1 MHCDPARVDVVST
14 EPVVYSDG
22 RYNGRTLREW
32 LPDVVEAIV
41 QRLDPLQIIVFG
53 SLARGDEHADSD
65 IDLMVVLPEVTDKHA
80 AAVAVRRATAS
91 LPVPLDVI
99 AVDPEEIRR
108 RGDEIGSVLRP
119 ALREG
124 QVVHDRAA

>member
-1 MHCDPARVDVVST
+1 MSR
-14 EPVVYSDG
+14 EQVVYSDG

-32 LPDVVEAIV
+32 LPDVVDAIV

-53 SLARGDEHADSD
+53 SLVRGDEHDHSD
-65 IDLMVVLPEVTDKHA
+65 IDLVVVLPQVTDMHA

-91 LPVPLDVI
+91 LPVPLDVV
-99 AVDPEEIRR
+99 AVGPEELRR
-108 RGDEIGSVLRP
+108 RGDEIGSVFRP

>member
-1 MHCDPARVDVVST
+1 MTVKQVVFA
-14 EPVVYSDG
+14 DG
-22 RYNGRTLREW
+22 RYNGRILREW
-32 LPDVVEAIV
+32 LPEVVDAIAE
-41 QRLDPLQIIVFG
+41 RLDPLQIILFG
-53 SLARGDEHADSD
+53 SLARGDEHRDSD
-65 IDLMVVLPEVTDKHA
+65 IDLVVVLPKVTNKHA

-99 AVDPEEIRR
+99 AVDPDEMRR

-124 QVVHDRAA
+124 RVLHERAA

>member
-1 MHCDPARVDVVST
+1 MRDEPAATSV

-32 LPDVVEAIV
+32 LPEVIDAIV
-41 QRLDPLQIIVFG
+41 DEIDPLQIILFG
-53 SLARGDEHADSD
+53 SLARGEEHPDSD
-65 IDLMVVLPEVTDKHA
+65 IDLVVVLPEVTDQHA
-80 AAVAVRRATAS
+80 AAIAVRRAASS

-99 AVDPEEIRR
+99 AVDPDDLRR
-108 RGDEIGSVLRP
+108 RGDEIGGVLRP
-119 ALREG
+119 AVREG

>member
-1 MHCDPARVDVVST
+1 MSAERVVFSG
-14 EPVVYSDG
+14 G

-32 LPDVVEAIV
+32 LPEVVDAIAE
-41 QRLDPLQIIVFG
+41 RLDPLQIILFG
-53 SLARGDEHADSD
+53 SLARGDEHQDSD
-65 IDLMVVLPEVTDKHA
+65 IDLVVVLPEVTDRHA

-91 LPVPLDVI
+91 LPVPIDVI

-108 RGDEIGSVLRP
+108 RGDELGHVLRP

>member
-1 MHCDPARVDVVST
+1 MVPD
-14 EPVVYSDG
+14 EPVEQVVYANG

-32 LPDVVEAIV
+32 LPDVVQAIV
-41 QRLDPLQIIVFG
+41 DDLDPIKIILFG

-65 IDLMVVLPEVTDKHA
+65 IDLVVVLPQVDDKHT

-99 AVDPEEIRR
+99 AVDEAELQRR
-108 RGDEIGSVLRP
+108 RDEIGSVLQP
-119 ALREG
+119 ALQEG
-124 QVVHDRAA
+124 EVVHERAA

>member
-1 MHCDPARVDVVST
+1 MRRQQ
-14 EPVVYSDG
+14 VVYSDG
-22 RYNGRTLREW
+22 RYNGRTVREW
-32 LPDVVEAIV
+32 LPEVVETIV
-41 QRLDPLQIIVFG
+41 ERLDPLQIILFG
-53 SLARGDEHADSD
+53 SLARGNEHNDSD
-65 IDLMVVLPEVTDKHA
+65 IDLVVVLPEVSDKHA

-91 LPVPLDVI
+91 LPVPLDII
-99 AVDPEEIRR
+99 AVDPDEIRR

>member
-1 MHCDPARVDVVST
+1 MRRQ
-14 EPVVYSDG
+14 PVVYSDG
-22 RYNGRTLREW
+22 RYNGRTVREW
-32 LPDVVEAIV
+32 LPEVVETIV
-41 QRLDPLQIIVFG
+41 ERLDPLQIILFG
-53 SLARGDEHADSD
+53 SLARGNEHNDSD
-65 IDLMVVLPEVTDKHA
+65 IDLVVVLPEVSDKHA

-91 LPVPLDVI
+91 LPVPLDII
-99 AVDPEEIRR
+99 AVDPDEIRR

>member
-1 MHCDPARVDVVST
+1 MSI

-32 LPDVVEAIV
+32 LPEGVDAIV
-41 QRLDPLQIIVFG
+41 EQLDPLKIILFG
-53 SLARGDEHADSD
+53 SLARGEEHRDSD
-65 IDLMVVLPEVTDKHA
+65 IDLVVVLPEVTDKHA
-80 AAVAVRRATAS
+80 AAVAVRRATAA

>member
-1 MHCDPARVDVVST
+1 MTA

-32 LPDVVEAIV
+32 LPDVVQAIV
-41 QRLDPLQIIVFG
+41 DDLDPIKIILFG

-65 IDLMVVLPEVTDKHA
+65 IDLVVVLPQVDDKHA

-99 AVDPEEIRR
+99 AVDDAELQRR
-108 RGDEIGSVLRP
+108 RDEIGSVLHP

-124 QVVHDRAA
+124 EVVHERAA

>member
-1 MHCDPARVDVVST
+1 MRR
-14 EPVVYSDG
+14 EQVVYSDG

-41 QRLDPLQIIVFG
+41 RDLDPLQIIVFG
-53 SLARGDEHADSD
+53 SLARGEERDDSD
-65 IDLMVVLPEVTDKHA
+65 IDLIVVLPEVTDKHA
-80 AAVAVRRATAS
+80 AAVALRRAAAS

-99 AVDPEEIRR
+99 AVDPEGLRR
-108 RGDEIGSVLRP
+108 RRDEIGSVLRP